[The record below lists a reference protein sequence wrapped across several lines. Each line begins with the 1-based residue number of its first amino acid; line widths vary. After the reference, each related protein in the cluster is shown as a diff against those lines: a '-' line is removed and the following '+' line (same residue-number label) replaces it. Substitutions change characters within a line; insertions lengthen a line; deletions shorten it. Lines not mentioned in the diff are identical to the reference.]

1 MQAQNGV
8 GKWDFESTYLLINSY
23 FDPRKMFFK
32 QAGFFEKW
40 ANQCEFNYDAEF
52 RDRIERVSFSSSDNW
67 RQYSLF
73 QKNRP
78 FSFLLTERGLTSSDY
93 FITYIFPPKIL

>member
-1 MQAQNGV
+1 M
-8 GKWDFESTYLLINSY
+8 NSY
-23 FDPRKMFFK
+23 FDSRKMFFK

-52 RDRIERVSFSSSDNW
+52 TDRIERVSFSSSDNW
-67 RQYSLF
+67 HQYSLF
-73 QKNRP
+73 WKNRP